1 MTELFY
7 CILCVCFF
15 SWLFH
20 QTKGKTAPQQMSGA
34 NPQPLPNMKAP
45 ERGYENLP
53 GSGTANWLFVNDT
66 APASRHPNMQG
77 AGTANWVLVNNIAPA
92 SRHQN
97 FQGAG
102 TANWVL
108 VNNIAPASRHQ
119 NLQGAGTADW
129 VLVNGTAPAR
139 SHEHFPVNGT
149 PQWVVVNHIVPT
161 GSHQKL
167 QPKATANWGLVSAMA
182 PASSHYAPQGTGNG
196 GVDYHSGT
204 APASSHYAPQG
215 TGNGGVDYDSGTAPT
230 SSHYAPQGT
239 GNGGVDYHS
248 GTAPASSHESIQ
260 ANGTANAGLANG
272 TAQASSHH
280 PPNGT
285 ANGGVSNGNGNG
297 NGNGTALADS
307 LELPNGTANG
317 GGNGASSNPIAT
329 LNLPTAPEKSSVPT
343 ETVSVKLPDGETVQV
358 LTAPAEQKTE
368 FDKKIINEALH
379 SARVAVGVKIQE
391 FIDKKRGSL
400 GSYEPLYEML
410 ADYPFRTGKML
421 RPTMCVSVARAVGGM
436 GQSALTTAAALELY
450 HNAFLIHDDIEDG
463 SEARRGK
470 ETLHHMIGIPRAINV
485 GDATNVLAVGLLLEN
500 LPLIGVSK
508 TLDVLHEIELM
519 AQQSVEGQAM
529 ELDWVATNASNLTDQ
544 DYFKMCVKKTCWY
557 SFMTPCRIGLIV
569 GHPSAH
575 AKDLVE
581 PLALVTRFGMVLGI
595 AFQIQDDLLNLQGD
609 IKLYGKEIGGDIYE
623 GKRTLM
629 LNHAIAH
636 SSAADSQKIVEIL
649 ALPREQKTP
658 EQVEFIYELMQ
669 RCGSIDHG
677 WNVART
683 LANQASE
690 IFEKMDFLQR
700 ETPLRASEEGVSAVH
715 DRRFLKE
722 LIDYVIYRN
731 V

>member
-1 MTELFY
+1 
-7 CILCVCFF
+7 
-15 SWLFH
+15 
-20 QTKGKTAPQQMSGA
+20 
-34 NPQPLPNMKAP
+34 
-45 ERGYENLP
+45 
-53 GSGTANWLFVNDT
+53 
-66 APASRHPNMQG
+66 
-77 AGTANWVLVNNIAPA
+77 
-92 SRHQN
+92 
-97 FQGAG
+97 
-102 TANWVL
+102 
-108 VNNIAPASRHQ
+108 
-119 NLQGAGTADW
+119 
-129 VLVNGTAPAR
+129 
-139 SHEHFPVNGT
+139 
-149 PQWVVVNHIVPT
+149 
-161 GSHQKL
+161 
-167 QPKATANWGLVSAMA
+167 
-182 PASSHYAPQGTGNG
+182 
-196 GVDYHSGT
+196 
-204 APASSHYAPQG
+204 
-215 TGNGGVDYDSGTAPT
+215 
-230 SSHYAPQGT
+230 
-239 GNGGVDYHS
+239 
-248 GTAPASSHESIQ
+248 
-260 ANGTANAGLANG
+260 
-272 TAQASSHH
+272 
-280 PPNGT
+280 
-285 ANGGVSNGNGNG
+285 
-297 NGNGTALADS
+297 LADR

-317 GGNGASSNPIAT
+317 VGNGVSSNPIAT
-329 LNLPTAPEKSSVPT
+329 LNLATAPETSSVPT

-529 ELDWVATNASNLTDQ
+529 ELDWVATNASNLTDE

-581 PLALVTRFGMVLGI
+581 PLAQVTRFGMVLGI

-609 IKLYGKEIGGDIYE
+609 VKLYGKEIGGDIYE

-649 ALPREQKTP
+649 ALPREEKTP
-658 EQVEFIYELMQ
+658 EQVEFIYEQMQ

-683 LANQASE
+683 LANQASD

-700 ETPLRASEEGVSAVH
+700 ETPLRASEQGVTDVH